1 MTETEERIFVDAY
14 KDTRGDSEYVNH
26 VDKIIKLGREI
37 MEYLGPC
44 RSLLL
49 EYEMLIGL
57 CQGIYMENV
66 YRTGLEDGLISVGH
80 AQQNA
85 QQNS

>member
-1 MTETEERIFVDAY
+1 MIEAEERIFVDAY
-14 KDTRGDSEYVNH
+14 ESTRGDSEYINH
-26 VDKIIKLGREI
+26 AGKIIELGREI
-37 MEYLGPC
+37 MKCLGPY

-66 YRTGLEDGLISVGH
+66 YRVGLEDGKVE
-80 AQQNA
+80 A
-85 QQNS
+85 

>member
-1 MTETEERIFVDAY
+1 MTEIEERIFVVAY
-14 KDTRGDSEYVNH
+14 NDTRRDSEYTGNLDRIIGLGHVIMNH
-26 VDKIIKLGREI
+26 LGSH
-37 MEYLGPC
+37 

-66 YRTGLEDGLISVGH
+66 YHIGLKDGLEK
-80 AQQNA
+80 ANEA
-85 QQNS
+85 

>member
-1 MTETEERIFVDAY
+1 MTEIEERIFVVAYEDA
-14 KDTRGDSEYVNH
+14 RRSSEYIGNAG
-26 VDKIIKLGREI
+26 KIIELGREI
-37 MEYLGPC
+37 MKCLGPH

>member
-1 MTETEERIFVDAY
+1 MTDTENRIYVIAY
-14 KDTRGDSEYVNH
+14 ENTRGNSEYINN

-66 YRTGLEDGLISVGH
+66 YRIGLHDGREE
-80 AQQNA
+80 A
-85 QQNS
+85 